1 MSDTLGSES
10 SPLTP
15 NPSSPFGARGA
26 TAASSGVGDT
36 LVRNI
41 HYTPGADSERI
52 RALHARAETQLRDEP
67 DPTVGGIDPEA
78 LRSVKPVI
86 AIDRAWTVV
95 LSVGHP
101 LLDSGR
107 D

>member
-1 MSDTLGSES
+1 MKDDS
-10 SPLTP
+10 SLMRKDHLDLLDWHDQEQP
-15 NPSSPFGARGA
+15 AKQ
-26 TAASSGVGDT
+26 AS
-36 LVRNI
+36 
-41 HYTPGADSERI
+41 ADSERI
-52 RALHARAETQLRDEP
+52 WALHARAETQFRDEA

-78 LRSVKPVI
+78 FRAVKPVI